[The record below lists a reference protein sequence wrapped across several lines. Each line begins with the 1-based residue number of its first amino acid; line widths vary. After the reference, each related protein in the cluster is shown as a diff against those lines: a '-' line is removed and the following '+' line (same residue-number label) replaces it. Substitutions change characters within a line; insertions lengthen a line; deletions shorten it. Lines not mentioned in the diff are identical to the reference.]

1 MVLAEFGSGQALLT
15 VFWFFMFVI
24 WFWLLL
30 SVFGDIFRDRELS
43 GWAKA
48 AWTAFVIVAPYL
60 GIFIY
65 LIARGSGMAERT
77 IAAEQRAQAQFDAY
91 VRETAGGT
99 GAADQIAKG
108 KQLLDQGAISPEE
121 FEALKREAL
130 AGTGPQVTV

>member
-60 GIFIY
+60 GVFIY
-65 LIARGSGMAERT
+65 LIARGRGMTDRT
-77 IAAEQRAQAQFDAY
+77 LAAEQRSQARFDDY

-108 KQLLDQGAISPEE
+108 KQLLDQGAISQEE

-130 AGTGPQVTV
+130 TGTGHQLTV